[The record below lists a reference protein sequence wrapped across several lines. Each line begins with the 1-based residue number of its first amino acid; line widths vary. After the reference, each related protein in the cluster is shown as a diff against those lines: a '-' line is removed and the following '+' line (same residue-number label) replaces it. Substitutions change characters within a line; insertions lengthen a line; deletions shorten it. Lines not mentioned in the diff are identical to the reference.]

1 MTKTPWLVGTGAALL
16 IGLGVAG
23 VAAAASPA
31 PTATTTEASP
41 DVEPAATPLTG
52 QLKTVK
58 DADGD
63 TEYTIGTTRIS
74 VGPSWF
80 WGTKNPLTG
89 LVGDTVTVAGHLDDG
104 TGPTKDKA
112 SDTTKVRVPEFEVY
126 SVNGK
131 TVREP
136 GKPAWAGGPK
146 VVGAV
151 HPGSG
156 G

>member
-1 MTKTPWLVGTGAALL
+1 MTKTPWLVGTGAALM

-31 PTATTTEASP
+31 PTTTTAEASP

-63 TEYTIGTTRIS
+63 TEYTIGTTPIS
-74 VGPSWF
+74 VGPSWS
-80 WGTKNPLTG
+80 WGAGNPLTG
-89 LVGDTVTVAGHLDDG
+89 LVGDTVTVTGHMDDG
-104 TGPTKDKA
+104 AGPTKDKS

-131 TVREP
+131 AIREP

-146 VVGAV
+146 VVGAT